1 MKQLALALTALIALA
16 LPAQA
21 GCYVDYKAK
30 KDNPLRLHYG
40 VAEVPCNGD
49 AKGDLSARLSANG
62 WTLLTIVSTFGETG
76 LAERQKS
83 AADYFLRY

>member
-1 MKQLALALTALIALA
+1 MKHLCLAAVLMAFA
-16 LPAQA
+16 LPAGAQ
-21 GCYVDYKAK
+21 CYVDYKAK
-30 KDNPLRLHYG
+30 MDDPLRLHYG
-40 VAEVPCNGD
+40 VAEVSDC
-49 AKGDLSARLSANG
+49 AKAEVELAPRLAANG